1 MKWKCDFSKV
11 QLVLINSPTLKVVDN
26 LKSEYISFTV
36 MLWYKN
42 YLSLFNLKKKHTFN
56 IEMVCLCILWYY
68 VVDNWI
74 IQFWMISC
82 FSHCSP
88 FRPGKPGLKAWL
100 LLIQLLFL
108 QSWPWISY
116 TERLRLTVGS
126 QSEALVPCHQPIRGQ
141 ETVSPASLLA
151 CTTHTTTSNPWH

>member
-26 LKSEYISFTV
+26 LESEYHFSSTV
-36 MLWYKN
+36 MLWYIN
-42 YLSLFNLKKKHTFN
+42 FLLYLTWKRN
-56 IEMVCLCILWYY
+56 ILLTLRWSVLRILCS
-68 VVDNWI
+68 NWI
-74 IQFWMISC
+74 IQCWMISC

-108 QSWPWISY
+108 QSWPWISF
-116 TERLRLTVGS
+116 TERLRLTVSS

-141 ETVSPASLLA
+141 QTVSPASLLA